1 MEIDYDFM
9 AELAKNYKYQTY
21 IEELYGKLI
30 ANKLSQE
37 FDIHVAYDERNKYF
51 ICESIGFNVHFYDVK
66 DFKQLRDMIEEQIG
80 DGVED
85 AKLYELFNYFFDQ
98 VSVES
103 KVGEFRDYGRTRM
116 TSPFSSNAFFT
127 LLWYI
132 KTNKIMNDYSIGS
145 DLMNVAQ
152 NYADK
157 YPTDNATYFYP
168 RSGLQYQ
175 VRYGEW
181 IDMTTVDPKFTGWQ
195 IKFFQ
200 NGKVQMKGL
209 STEDWD
215 KIIHLDEI
223 CSRK

>member
-1 MEIDYDFM
+1 MEINYDFM
-9 AELAKNYKYQTY
+9 ADLARDYEYQY
-21 IEELYGKLI
+21 QVEELYGNLV

-37 FDIHVAYDERNKYF
+37 FDIHVAFDERSKYF
-51 ICESIGFNVHFYDVK
+51 ICDSIGFNIRFYDVK
-66 DFKQLRDMIEEQIG
+66 DFKQLHDMIEEQIG
-80 DGVED
+80 DDVED

-103 KVGEFRDYGRTRM
+103 KVGEFRDYSRTRM
-116 TSPFSSNAFFT
+116 VSPFSSNTFFT

-132 KTNKIMNDYSIGS
+132 KTDKMMNNYSIGS

-157 YPTDNATYFYP
+157 YPNDNATYFYP

-175 VRYGEW
+175 VRYGSW
-181 IDMTTVDPKFTGWQ
+181 IDMTTVDPKFSGWQ

-200 NGKVQMKGL
+200 NGKVQMKGI
-209 STEDWD
+209 SDKDWD

>member
-1 MEIDYDFM
+1 MTIDYDL
-9 AELAKNYKYQTY
+9 LADLARNYEYQFQV
-21 IEELYGKLI
+21 EELYGKLI
-30 ANKLSQE
+30 AHKLSQE
-37 FDIHVAYDERNKYF
+37 FDIYIAFDERSKYF
-51 ICESIGFNVHFYDVK
+51 ICDSIGFKIRFYDVK
-66 DFKQLRDMIEEQIG
+66 DFKQLHDMIEEQIG

-103 KVGEFRDYGRTRM
+103 KVGEFHSYGRTSIS
-116 TSPFSSNAFFT
+116 SPFSSNTFFT

-132 KTNKIMNDYSIGS
+132 KTDKLMKDYSIGS
-145 DLMNVAQ
+145 ELMNVAQ

-157 YPTDNATYFYP
+157 YPNDNATYFYP

-181 IDMTTVDPKFTGWQ
+181 IDMTTVDAKFSGWQ
-195 IKFFQ
+195 MKFFQ
-200 NGKVQMKGL
+200 NGKVQMKGI
-209 STEDWD
+209 SDKDWD
-215 KIIHLDEI
+215 KIVHLDEI

>member
-1 MEIDYDFM
+1 MEINYDFM
-9 AELAKNYKYQTY
+9 ADLARDYEYQY
-21 IEELYGKLI
+21 QVEELYGNLV

-37 FDIHVAYDERNKYF
+37 FDIHVAFDERSKYF
-51 ICESIGFNVHFYDVK
+51 ICDSIGFKIRFYDVK
-66 DFKQLRDMIEEQIG
+66 DFKQLHDMIEEQIG
-80 DGVED
+80 DNVED

-103 KVGEFRDYGRTRM
+103 KVGEFRDYGRTSIS
-116 TSPFSSNAFFT
+116 SPFSSNTFFT

-132 KTNKIMNDYSIGS
+132 KTDKMMNNYSIGS

-157 YPTDNATYFYP
+157 YPNDNATYFYP

-181 IDMTTVDPKFTGWQ
+181 IDMTTVDPKFSGWQ

-200 NGKVQMKGL
+200 NGKVQMKGI
-209 STEDWD
+209 SDKDWD

>member
-1 MEIDYDFM
+1 MEINYDFM
-9 AELAKNYKYQTY
+9 ADLARDYEYQY
-21 IEELYGKLI
+21 QVEELYGKLI
-30 ANKLSQE
+30 AHKLYKDFGVYVSFDERSKYFRCDSIGLNVSMNKL
-37 FDIHVAYDERNKYF
+37 
-51 ICESIGFNVHFYDVK
+51 K
-66 DFKQLRDMIEEQIG
+66 DYNDLFDMIQEKLS

-85 AKLYELFNYFFDQ
+85 AKLYDLFKYFFDN

-103 KVGEFRDYGRTRM
+103 KVGEFHNYSRG
-116 TSPFSSNAFFT
+116 SFPSNVFLT

-132 KTNKIMNDYSIGS
+132 KTDDVMKDYSIGS
-145 DLMNVAQ
+145 KLMDIAQ
-152 NYADK
+152 DYADK
-157 YPTDNATYFYP
+157 YPNDSATFFYP
-168 RSGLQYQ
+168 RTYLQYQ

-181 IDMTTVDPKFTGWQ
+181 IDLTTVDPKFSGWQ

-209 STEDWD
+209 SNDNWD